1 MMKDLMS
8 QEVFEI
14 NFKMTGYFAPLW
26 FSVPLIFKVLGFCI
40 VVIAALYIMHK
51 FIELIAVII
60 LSMNCGEK

>member
-1 MMKDLMS
+1 
-8 QEVFEI
+8 
-14 NFKMTGYFAPLW
+14 MTGYFAPLW